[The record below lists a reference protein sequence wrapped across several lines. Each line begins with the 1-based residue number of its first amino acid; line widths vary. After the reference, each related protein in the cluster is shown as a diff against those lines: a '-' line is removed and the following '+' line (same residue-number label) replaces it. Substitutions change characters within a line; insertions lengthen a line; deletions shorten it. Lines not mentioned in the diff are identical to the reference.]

1 MCNILLT
8 YYYTLYTIIVLTNI
22 IGDKCNSY
30 FIEAVQLDIG
40 LSLVVQWMGTC
51 VPTELHEFHF
61 SPRRIPHAVE
71 QLSLHTTATEP
82 ML

>member
-30 FIEAVQLDIG
+30 SIEAVKLNIG

-51 VPTELHEFHF
+51 VPIEGHEFHF
-61 SPRRIPHAVE
+61 
-71 QLSLHTTATEP
+71 
-82 ML
+82 